1 MGLKASAIF
10 RKWSQTSLVLRI
22 FFGLVL
28 GTILGLTVPQWSAI
42 GILGLVF
49 VSALKAIAPILVAVL
64 VAASIAKASG
74 GLGSRFRTVI
84 LQYLLST
91 FLAALSA
98 VMVSFLFP
106 VTLQLDG
113 IADQV
118 APGALDDVFINLL
131 ANIVA
136 NPVVSIS
143 QANYIGASSSL
154 PRSAS

>member
-98 VMVSFLFP
+98 VM
-106 VTLQLDG
+106 G
-113 IADQV
+113 CA
-118 APGALDDVFINLL
+118 
-131 ANIVA
+131 
-136 NPVVSIS
+136 
-143 QANYIGASSSL
+143 
-154 PRSAS
+154 

>member
-98 VMVSFLFP
+98 VMASFLFP

-113 IADQV
+113 VVDQV

-131 ANIVA
+131 VY
-136 NPVVSIS
+136 S
-143 QANYIGASSSL
+143 QPA
-154 PRSAS
+154 